1 MLRLAQLSLGRTWCL
16 FREVT
21 LPGRGANVEWNDRSV
36 DNLENRYGDL
46 CAVLESDADGL
57 TFFVA

>member
-1 MLRLAQLSLGRTWCL
+1 MHY
-16 FREVT
+16 
-21 LPGRGANVEWNDRSV
+21 RGANVEWNDRSV